1 MLRGITISHSSYEK
15 KGKNN
20 LVQDRYSKES
30 HDAVDSNSLNENKV
44 LWKIFA
50 RKVPWALNV
59 SCPSDRGRRKNP
71 QNILAFWN
79 LGTKKKVEFEGI
91 TSTSQ

>member
-59 SCPSDRGRRKNP
+59 SCPSDRGSEKT
-71 QNILAFWN
+71 LKTFWH
-79 LGTKKKVEFEGI
+79 FGI
-91 TSTSQ
+91 